1 MASRNPEENI
11 TAQSVKLG
19 SCCWSVPI
27 SIHWSFFLLLVIHLI
42 MAFFYGFD
50 MVIYSLIFYGP
61 IHLVTVLCHEI
72 AHALITRKLG
82 GEVGS
87 IVLWPLGGLTTFG
100 PPSVKG
106 EFLTSIAGP
115 LSHLPM
121 MGFWALLYTLENG
134 SSKGLTDYKVYVDT
148 LATLGGMT
156 ETLFRRAFWLNLE
169 ILVLNVIF
177 PIYPLDG
184 IRILGSFFVVVGCTI
199 QKAAKLTATFGLL
212 LSVAFVIVGIVE
224 LFQPGTDETAIIYML
239 LGALGIVSSNIL
251 FSYARTDR
259 LSSHPVFG
267 KDCYKDHFN
276 TPTDTVLPNTERA
289 ESPRNNDDSAPNS
302 EAPTDSEIV

>member
-1 MASRNPEENI
+1 MASRDPEENI

-50 MVIYSLIFYGP
+50 MLIYSLILYGP
-61 IHLVTVLCHEI
+61 IHLLTILCHEI
-72 AHALITRKLG
+72 SHAFITRRQG
-82 GEVGS
+82 GEVNS
-87 IVLWPLGGLTTFG
+87 IVLWPLGGLTTFS
-100 PPSVKG
+100 PPTVKG
-106 EFLTSIAGP
+106 EFFTAIAGP

-134 SSKGLTDYKVYVDT
+134 SLKGLTEYKVYVDA
-148 LATLGGMT
+148 LASLGGMMG
-156 ETLFRRAFWLNLE
+156 TLFRRAFWLNLE
-169 ILVLNVIF
+169 ILILNVIF

-184 IRILGSFFVVVGCTI
+184 IRILGSFFVLIGCTI
-199 QKAAKLTATFGLL
+199 QRASKLTASFGFL
-212 LSVAFVIVGIVE
+212 LSVGFVIAGIVE
-224 LFQPGTDETAIIYML
+224 LFQPGSDETAIIYIL
-239 LGALGIVSSNIL
+239 LGALGIVSSNLL

-276 TPTDTVLPNTERA
+276 TPTDTVLPSTERA
-289 ESPRNNDDSAPNS
+289 ESPRNNAESAPTS